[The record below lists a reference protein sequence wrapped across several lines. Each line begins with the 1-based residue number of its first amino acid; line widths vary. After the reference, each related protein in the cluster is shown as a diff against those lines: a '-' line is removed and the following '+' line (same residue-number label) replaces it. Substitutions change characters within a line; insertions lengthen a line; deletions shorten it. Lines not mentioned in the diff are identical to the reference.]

1 MNERD
6 EALEYLEDLIPENIA
21 KEIIEKAETNEFYLD
36 VDDSYQQYED
46 FEGNVKANI
55 IANDEVIGE
64 IEFLINQK
72 SLTLSDM
79 NEMLDSSFDDFVDNV
94 EIVDYNIF

>member
-1 MNERD
+1 MQERD
-6 EALEYLEDLIPENIA
+6 EVLEYLEDLIPENIA

-36 VDDSYQQYED
+36 VDGSYQQYED
-46 FEGNVKANI
+46 FQGNVKTNI

-64 IEFLINQK
+64 IDFLINQK

-79 NEMLDSSFDDFVDNV
+79 NEMMDVSFDDFID
-94 EIVDYNIF
+94 IVKIVNYNIF

>member
-1 MNERD
+1 MQER
-6 EALEYLEDLIPENIA
+6 EEVLEYLEDLIPENIA

-46 FEGNVKANI
+46 FQGNVKTNI

-64 IEFLINQK
+64 IDFLINQK

-79 NEMLDSSFDDFVDNV
+79 NEMMDVSFDDFVD
-94 EIVDYNIF
+94 IVKIVNYNIF

>member
-1 MNERD
+1 MQERD
-6 EALEYLEDLIPENIA
+6 EVLEYLEDLIPENIA

-36 VDDSYQQYED
+36 VDGSYQQYED
-46 FEGNVKANI
+46 FQGNVKTNI

-64 IEFLINQK
+64 IDFLINQK

-79 NEMLDSSFDDFVDNV
+79 NEMTNASFDDFVD
-94 EIVDYNIF
+94 IVKIVNYNIF

>member
-1 MNERD
+1 MQER
-6 EALEYLEDLIPENIA
+6 EEVLEYLEDLIPENIA

-36 VDDSYQQYED
+36 VDGSYQQYED
-46 FEGNVKANI
+46 FQGNVKTNI

-64 IEFLINQK
+64 IDFLINQK

-79 NEMLDSSFDDFVDNV
+79 NEMMDVSFDDFVD
-94 EIVDYNIF
+94 IVKIVNYNIF